1 MTVREK
7 VLIAAALF
15 IAWGAL
21 VFLGKAPAP
30 DFVVALRDALIGLGI
45 FQAAASSGGRS

>member
-7 VLIAAALF
+7 ILIAAALF

-21 VFLGKAPAP
+21 VFLGKAPAA
-30 DFVVALRDALIGLGI
+30 DYVVALRDALLGLGV
-45 FQAAASSGGRS
+45 FQAASSGGSRS